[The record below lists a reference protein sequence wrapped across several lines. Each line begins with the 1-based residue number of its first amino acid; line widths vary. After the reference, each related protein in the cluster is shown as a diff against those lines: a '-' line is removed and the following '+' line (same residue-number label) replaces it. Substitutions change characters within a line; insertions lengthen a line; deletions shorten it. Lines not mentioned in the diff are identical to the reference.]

1 MKGMIWRMKKFTKI
15 FYFNVVLI
23 LLVGMLIGCS
33 DNKNEASKTGSS
45 EDNSLGST
53 EENTSE
59 TDESISTSKLEET
72 DTPEISSGESVNN
85 DSNSNSSSEN
95 SSSYSNDKKDKE
107 TLAQYSSKQIEYARI
122 WLQLGANQDIDG
134 LYVQHIPAGTP
145 LNPDDETSASYPED
159 VIQLAGARLVDG
171 SVTYSGN
178 GDGTINVYNIPLR
191 WDGKYPAGEKFY
203 IEIIENTKIVSID
216 TGDDEK
222 IIALIK
228 LLTVHHNN
236 HLKRLREIN

>member
-1 MKGMIWRMKKFTKI
+1 MKKLSKI
-15 FYFNVVLI
+15 LYFNVALFM
-23 LLVGMLIGCS
+23 LVGMLVGCAG
-33 DNKNEASKTGSS
+33 NKNEAAATGSA
-45 EDNSLGST
+45 EDNSVEST

-59 TDESISTSKLEET
+59 TDESASTSKVEET
-72 DTPEISSGESVNN
+72 DTN
-85 DSNSNSSSEN
+85 DTSSEN
-95 SSSYSNDKKDKE
+95 LLIMIRIAAHHLKIVVQIVSDKKDKE
-107 TLAQYSSKQIEYARI
+107 TLSQYSSKQIEYARV

-159 VIQLAGARLVDG
+159 VILLVGGRLVDG

-178 GDGTINVYNIPLR
+178 GDGTINVYNVPSR

-203 IEIIENTKIVSID
+203 IDIIENTKTVSVD

-228 LLTVHHNN
+228 LLNVNQ
-236 HLKRLREIN
+236 